1 MKQVLTAAAALAISS
16 STALAGGMERSTQ
29 SVGILFEEGTRAE
42 LSFSTVSPSVSGT
55 SNPPFAAASSG
66 DMAPNYQNYSFG
78 YKQDIGENLDVAIIL
93 DQPVGANVA
102 YPGTGAD
109 PYPFSGSTAVVDST
123 AVTGLVRYK
132 FPSNYSVYGGVR
144 VQSLSGDLNLIGSG
158 LVAALNYSL
167 SVSSDVQYGYVVGA
181 AYERPDIAL
190 RVALTYN
197 SEITHTFSDNG
208 GTPFDVT
215 IPQSVNLEFQS
226 GVAKDTLVFGSV
238 RWVEWTAFQ
247 INPLDFFAIAGGP
260 IADGKSNTTSYTL
273 GLGRRFSERW
283 SGAVVLGYEANS
295 GLSQGNLQPVDGYK
309 SIGLAATY
317 KVDNVEITGG
327 VRYIDI
333 GDTTTTTIGSNFAD
347 NDAIGVGVKVGVT
360 F

>member
-1 MKQVLTAAAALAISS
+1 MKKVLNAAAALAVSS

-42 LSFSTVSPSVSGT
+42 LSFSTVSPSVSGVFGGAL
-55 SNPPFAAASSG
+55 NSG
-66 DMAPNYQNYSFG
+66 DMAPSYQNYSFG
-78 YKQDIGENLDVAIIL
+78 YKQDLGENLDLAIIL
-93 DQPVGANVA
+93 DQPVGADVA
-102 YPGTGAD
+102 YPGVLAD
-109 PYPFSGSTAVVDST
+109 PYPFSGSSAVVDST
-123 AVTGLVRYK
+123 AVTGLLRYK
-132 FPSNYSVYGGVR
+132 FPSNFSVYGGLR
-144 VQSLSGDLNLIGSG
+144 AEALSGSVNV
-158 LVAALNYSL
+158 VAGPPFGYSL
-167 SVSSDVQYGYVVGA
+167 SVNTEVDYGYVVGA

-197 SEITHTFSDNG
+197 SEIAHTFPDNV
-208 GTPFDVT
+208 GTPFEVV

-238 RWVEWTAFQ
+238 RWVEWTAFR
-247 INPLDFFAIAGGP
+247 IAPNDFPVGA
-260 IADGKSNTTSYTL
+260 IADGKSNTISYTL

-283 SGAVVLGYEANS
+283 SGAVVLGYENNS
-295 GLSQGNLQPVDGYK
+295 GLAQGNLQPTDGYK

-317 KVDNVEITGG
+317 KVNNVEITGG